1 MTSTISYD
9 ALESIF
15 THLPWNDQLNNLA
28 IINRKPSQFTIAF
41 KKLKEKN
48 FDPFIQQKD
57 LIIKALQTGN
67 LDICTDALVHLYY
80 KALDHK
86 NAVDFLELRAQVYND
101 LKNHDKEARVDR
113 IWGMYKVW
121 MQELPE

>member
-48 FDPFIQQKD
+48 FDPFIQQKG
-57 LIIKALQTGN
+57 LVIKALQTGN